1 MKTTNGFTLIEVLGG
16 FSIILGILFLII
28 LPLFLAIDWRTGEHG
43 RLTITA
49 VDKNL
54 FGTYTVYARN
64 SESMSGNEMSE
75 VTYCID
81 SNDVEV
87 AQKAKDSIGK
97 QNTTLV
103 YPEGR
108 FGLYGLSKCSSA
120 PIKDIV
126 IAEIIK

>member
-1 MKTTNGFTLIEVLGG
+1 MKTTKGFTIIELLIVL
-16 FSIILGILFLII
+16 SIVGILLSIVSF
-28 LPLFLAIDWRTGEHG
+28 PFLAIDWKTGEHG

-87 AQKAKDSIGK
+87 VQKAKNAIGK

>member
-1 MKTTNGFTLIEVLGG
+1 MKTTNGFTLIEALVVL
-16 FSIILGILFLII
+16 SIVGILLLII
-28 LPLFLAIDWRTGEHG
+28 LSPFLAIDWKTGEHG

-87 AQKAKDSIGK
+87 VQKAKDAIGK

-108 FGLYGLSKCSSA
+108 FGIYKLSKCSSA

-126 IAEIIK
+126 TVEIIE